1 MVLVDDDAGGPQASA
16 TNGVAV
22 KDESGW
28 LSSDEQ
34 SVWRAYLDVTR
45 LLNERL
51 HRQLV
56 DDSGLSLAEY
66 DILVHLSEAPDRS
79 MRMSQLADHAVHS
92 RSRLTHTISRLEQR
106 GLVRRDPC
114 PDDGRGVL
122 CVLTPAGFAS
132 LVGAAPGH
140 VGAVRHGV
148 FDPLSSQQVAELGEA
163 LAAIR
168 AGLRD
173 S

>member
-1 MVLVDDDAGGPQASA
+1 MVFVKETTGSPSASA
-16 TNGVAV
+16 VSGVAV
-22 KDESGW
+22 KDEPRW
-28 LSSDEQ
+28 LTAKEQ

-45 LLNERL
+45 LLNDRL

-66 DILVHLSEAPDRS
+66 DILVHLSEAQGLS
-79 MRMSQLADHAVHS
+79 LRMSQLADHVVHS

-122 CVLTPAGFAS
+122 CVLTPAGFSNLA
-132 LVGAAPGH
+132 GAAPGH
-140 VGAVRHGV
+140 VDAVRQGV
-148 FDPLSSQQVAELGEA
+148 FDPLSPQQVTELGEA
-163 LAAIR
+163 LEAIR
-168 AGLRD
+168 SGLRD
-173 S
+173 A

>member
-1 MVLVDDDAGGPQASA
+1 MS
-16 TNGVAV
+16 AV
-22 KDESGW
+22 KVEPRW
-28 LSSDEQ
+28 LTSEEQ

-66 DILVHLSEAPDRS
+66 DILVHLSEAKGLS
-79 MRMSQLADHAVHS
+79 LRMSQLADHAVHS

-132 LVGAAPGH
+132 LADAAPGH
-140 VGAVRHGV
+140 VDAVRHGV
-148 FDPLSSQQVAELGEA
+148 FDPLTAHQVAQLGQA
-163 LAAIR
+163 LEAIR
-168 AGLRD
+168 AGLRE